1 MKGFLHNK
9 NFKTLLITLV
19 ILVVMSVLSL
29 ADNSVVSSAVNGI
42 TKGLFQVS
50 ASATASTD
58 TVSYDDLKKENE
70 ELKKEN
76 AELRSQLVDYYETKS
91 ENDRLWKYY
100 DLKKKIRP
108 IKFCPLR

>member
-50 ASATASTD
+50 ARQRKHRHRKLRR
-58 TVSYDDLKKENE
+58 LKKRKRRAQKGKPPSCEVSLLTTMK
-70 ELKKEN
+70 LKAKTTGCG
-76 AELRSQLVDYYETKS
+76 STT
-91 ENDRLWKYY
+91 
-100 DLKKKIRP
+100 I
-108 IKFCPLR
+108 